1 MFVIMATKV
10 KLSSLRNVKVI
21 ILAAGQSRRMD
32 PLPDKNFIKFCGKPL
47 LEWQVEQILRAG
59 FREVAVIGGRH
70 NLEDLREMANEG
82 STAGLDKK
90 FRTGPSKKSKLS
102 HKKAKSFFEV
112 LEQKKLEDG
121 MAGAVLTAEQWI
133 GDSPFLVVSSNDIV
147 DDSIF
152 EVLRKAMEIRERDPK
167 PLTGFLIAKKVHE
180 YFPGGYLKIKNQSLA
195 VKDSHLTKN
204 TILRN
209 IITDIVEKPGAG
221 AEPSDL
227 VNIVF
232 HLHLEPRKLFEALR
246 KAKTNR
252 DDRYEVA
259 LSMMMGGGL
268 KSETE
273 TGATFVALPY
283 DGFWQPIKYPWHLI
297 IVWKKLFEVMIGAKS
312 RAPKSKKAAHKD
324 TQIIS
329 KKASVA
335 KSAVISG
342 DVIIED
348 GVKIFDHAVIQG
360 PAYIGKNSIVAN
372 NALVRESH
380 LGEGCVAGYSTEI
393 ARSFLSDRVWTHTNY
408 IGDSIIGPNSSF
420 GSGSVTGNLRLDEGP
435 ISVTIGEE
443 RVSCGGNKLGAI
455 IGEGVRIGINV
466 SLMPGVKIGNNCF
479 LGGGIAVAKDVPD
492 GKFVYGK
499 WELIMKDNTAK
510 VDPSAREMMMR
521 RLRGK

>member
-1 MFVIMATKV
+1 MSSK
-10 KLSSLRNVKVI
+10 SSLLHDIKVI

-47 LEWQVEQILRAG
+47 LQWQVEQILRAG
-59 FREVAVIGGRH
+59 FRKVAVIGGRH
-70 NLEDLREMANEG
+70 NLDELQAI
-82 STAGLDKK
+82 AG
-90 FRTGPSKKSKLS
+90 
-102 HKKAKSFFEV
+102 KSFFEV

-121 MAGAVLTAEQWI
+121 MAGAVLSAETWI
-133 GDSPFLVVSSNDIV
+133 GNSPFLVVSSNDIV

-152 EVLRKAMEIRERDPK
+152 EVLREAVEMQKREK
-167 PLTGFLIAKKVHE
+167 SFSGFLVAKKVTE
-180 YFPGGYLKIKNQSLA
+180 YFPGGYLKISGN
-195 VKDSHLTKN
+195 V
-204 TILRN
+204 
-209 IITDIVEKPGAG
+209 ITGIVEKPGAG
-221 AEPSDL
+221 REPSDL

-232 HLHLEPRKLFEALR
+232 HLHLQPKKLFEALR
-246 KAKTNR
+246 NAKTSR

-259 LSMMMGGGL
+259 LNSMVRTGSGS
-268 KSETE
+268 KSGAG
-273 TGATFVALPY
+273 TGATYVALPY
-283 DGFWQPIKYPWHLI
+283 TGFWQPIKYPWHLI
-297 IVWKKLFEVMIGAKS
+297 AVWKKLFEMMIGRAK
-312 RAPKSKKAAHKD
+312 KQTSKGKKRD

-329 KKASVA
+329 KKASIA
-335 KSAVISG
+335 KSAVIAG

-360 PAYIGKNSIVAN
+360 PVYIGKNSIVAN

-380 LGEGCVAGYSTEI
+380 LSDGCVAGYSTEI

-408 IGDSIIGPNSSF
+408 IGDSIIGSNSSF

-435 ISVTIGEE
+435 IQVMIGEE
-443 RVSCGGNKLGAI
+443 RVNCGGNKLGAI
-455 IGEGVRIGINV
+455 IGDGVRIGINV